1 MLIGNLWYQYLTIR
15 TLRAFLTLVPLKK
28 ENILRTW
35 VPLPMLVLSTLFPHP
50 KSFNNIS
57 KAFLLQLFLSK
68 DLSSANVL
76 QKQGILKISWRV
88 LRKICLSVK
97 VNICH
102 FISVI
107 GIFASLNNVCER
119 KKDFRTYQS
128 IGLCL
133 GDETSPLI
141 VGYIYFW
148 AHGVFRYLTLK
159 FFYFT

>member
-28 ENILRTW
+28 ENILRTL

-76 QKQGILKISWRV
+76 QKQGILKIS
-88 LRKICLSVK
+88 
-97 VNICH
+97 
-102 FISVI
+102 
-107 GIFASLNNVCER
+107 
-119 KKDFRTYQS
+119 
-128 IGLCL
+128 
-133 GDETSPLI
+133 
-141 VGYIYFW
+141 
-148 AHGVFRYLTLK
+148 
-159 FFYFT
+159 